1 MILPTPEF
9 FNKFIFVQ
17 QNLFNKTQNTNAVN
31 DSGSGAGANA
41 NIVPSG
47 MVTVNGFPILPDP
60 HLSRSHLSISQS
72 HFNITLI
79 RRDRTQSHLNL
90 TRSHL
95 NFTRSHPISPQSPIS
110 PNITSISS
118 NITRSHSISPD
129 LAIPFNLTSTSYN
142 YHPIS
147 PQYHPISFNMIQF
160 HAI

>member
-1 MILPTPEF
+1 MILSTPEL
-9 FNKFIFVQ
+9 FNKFRIVQ

-47 MVTVNGFPILPDP
+47 MVTVNGFPIFPDP
-60 HLSRSHLSISQS
+60 HLSRSHLSISQY

-90 TRSHL
+90 IRSHL
-95 NFTRSHPISPQSPIS
+95 NFTRSHPISPQSPIP
-110 PNITSISS
+110 PNLNSISS

-129 LAIPFNLTSTSYN
+129 LAIPFNKPFPNPSQTLPRT
-142 YHPIS
+142 P
-147 PQYHPISFNMIQF
+147 PP
-160 HAI
+160 